1 MTVRSANEVRERDT
15 VLEMLESVRT
25 AGAALAVTGDRG
37 CGVSTV
43 LREAVASARR
53 RGFLV
58 IEAAVPP
65 AGAGVPG
72 AAVRALRDR
81 LFRAS
86 GPAFSSPAF
95 GTAGA
100 PPVSA
105 AELFR
110 LIDACR
116 RPLLICLD
124 DARFLDGPSLRCLAD
139 LARELPSAA
148 AVLLLG
154 GPAPEGMAELV
165 LHPLDEARADQLV
178 RAAGVEDEG
187 LRRRILRDA
196 DGNPLALRELPSA
209 WRAAAEAPAEEL
221 LRPFPPLTDRLSR
234 SVAPGLAELPEDAAG
249 VVLLA
254 ALQRTDGLAD
264 VLTAARVLTGRE
276 VGLDALGP
284 AAEHG
289 LLQVA
294 DGRVRFRSDLARA
307 AVRQHASAPALLAAH
322 AALARTAA
330 DPYLTAWYAAQGTV
344 HPDEAV
350 ARPLEAS
357 AAEALRRHEPVEALR
372 RLELAARLSPAPADR
387 ARRLVRAARTAFE
400 LDRSELAERLLVRAE
415 RLGPDLEQQI
425 LADNLRIRFTGR
437 PERSARSLGE
447 RAELASRLARA
458 GRREAALD
466 VLAGATEA
474 AAWADRDPR
483 AQEAVTT
490 CLLALAGSE
499 HDARHLL
506 AQAAVA
512 PGEARARIAEALS
525 AGPTTPAD
533 TQDLRPLGTTT
544 PTTDPET
551 LRPLDTAALTVSEPS
566 STGDLSTPSAQP
578 RRADSRTGPLARAAV
593 APGEAR
599 ARIAEAVSAAPATP
613 ADAQDLRP
621 LGTTTPT
628 TDPETLRL
636 LGTAALTVGEP
647 GWAGDLLARSARLLR
662 ADGRTGLLAQ
672 VQAQHAQAAVVVG
685 DWDLA
690 HAVNE
695 EAFALAEAGGQQLWS
710 IRARATRAVLLA
722 FRGDLAGSA
731 ADIAAVERVA
741 AGRSVGAVLATLRLA
756 RSIALFDS
764 DDPAGAYQTLRPVF
778 EPGSPSHHLASQ
790 RRTLCY
796 LAEAAV
802 RSGDG
807 EDARELIAGYGD
819 GHGLPLS
826 TAVNL
831 AQARALLAE
840 GPDAE
845 ELFERALRITPR
857 QWPWPRARVELA
869 YGMWLRRDRRPRLAR
884 PLLREAC
891 HTFEVL
897 GAAAWREIAGRELRA
912 TGVDRGQQGS
922 ALTERLSAQELTIA
936 QLAASGMTNR
946 EIGDR
951 LLLSPRTVGWH
962 LHRVFPKLNVT
973 SRTHLAALLATAA

>member
-1 MTVRSANEVRERDT
+1 MTVRSANEERERDT

-165 LHPLDEARADQLV
+165 LHPLDEARADELV

-209 WRAAAEAPAEEL
+209 WRTAAEAPAEEL

-276 VGLDALGP
+276 VGLDTLGP
-284 AAEHG
+284 AAGHG
-289 LLQVA
+289 LLRVA

-330 DPYLTAWYAAQGTV
+330 DPYLTAWYAAQGAV

-425 LADNLRIRFTGR
+425 LADNLRTRFTGR
-437 PERSARSLGE
+437 PERGARSLAE

-525 AGPTTPAD
+525 AGPATPTD
-533 TQDLRPLGTTT
+533 TQDLRPLGTAT

-551 LRPLDTAALTVSEPS
+551 LRLPGTAALTVSEPG

-578 RRADSRTGPLARAAV
+578 RRADSRTGPLARATV
-593 APGEAR
+593 AAGEAR
-599 ARIAEAVSAAPATP
+599 TRIAETLPTGPATP
-613 ADAQDLRP
+613 TDTQDLRP
-621 LGTTTPT
+621 LDTTTPT

-685 DWDLA
+685 DWDIA

-912 TGVDRGQQGS
+912 TGVDRGQQGGV
-922 ALTERLSAQELTIA
+922 LTERLSAQELTIA